1 MWKINTT
8 VKKIFTYITATCIYN
23 HINRKNLY
31 DWPQNRP
38 FIVQLKKHFTYK
50 WCCESN
56 SEHQIFRWFWD
67 LSEYRPL
74 HYRISLATVS
84 ELCPLYVER
93 SVRNPA
99 TCSDR
104 VVLPDMYGNVS
115 LWTSLAVGLSMLY
128 TTSRLHTCQA
138 SVFVTPV
145 QVFIPVPCYTSFRY
159 LRGHRACFLLAA
171 WTRTIPIFSSPICNT
186 IWKSKN
192 KINITDD
199 NNNNNCDTDY
209 DL

>member
-1 MWKINTT
+1 MIDPKIGLSQSNKKNTSHISDAVNQIQNIRFFVGFGIYQST
-8 VKKIFTYITATCIYN
+8 VPFTIGFP
-23 HINRKNLY
+23 
-31 DWPQNRP
+31 WPLFQNS
-38 FIVQLKKHFTYK
+38 V
-50 WCCESN
+50 
-56 SEHQIFRWFWD
+56 
-67 LSEYRPL
+67 
-74 HYRISLATVS
+74 
-84 ELCPLYVER
+84 LCTQSDQFGIL
-93 SVRNPA
+93 A

-104 VVLPDMYGNVS
+104 IVLPDMYGNVS

-186 IWKSKN
+186 I
-192 KINITDD
+192 
-199 NNNNNCDTDY
+199 
-209 DL
+209 